1 MPNKRDP
8 NKVKLSFYVPR
19 QLKDEAKE
27 VLEEIG
33 TNFTEFFTYQIYKL
47 TKDKIDEIKTEMR
60 QLDGRTKEGKARIKK
75 QKNAT
80 CD

>member
-19 QLKDEAKE
+19 RLKDEAKE
-27 VLEEIG
+27 VLDEIG
-33 TNFTEFFTYQIYKL
+33 STFTEFFTYQIYKL
-47 TKDKIDEIKTEMR
+47 TKDKIDEIKTEMAK
-60 QLDGRTKEGKARIKK
+60 LDGRTKAGKARIKK
-75 QKNAT
+75 EKASK